1 MTRLI
6 TTERIPASVP
16 KKKRAQLIRL
26 QQEKVR
32 RQLKNYLLVWDP
44 QVMEYVTPFDQKGN
58 KCAMSHGF
66 AGLLETIQV
75 KWRIH
80 CYVLGRERNGKERID
95 GFTLDINT
103 PCTHDQ
109 IKGIASDE
117 HWKFIEQYRE
127 TPKADNFITAAWIA
141 TLQDEVSDEL
151 AHQIFTNAESFKTQA
166 DWEMESEAV

>member
-1 MTRLI
+1 MRRLI

-44 QVMEYVTPFDQKGN
+44 QVMDYVTPFDQKGN
-58 KCAMSHGF
+58 KCAMSQGF
-66 AGLLETIQV
+66 ADLLKTIQV

-103 PCTHDQ
+103 PC
-109 IKGIASDE
+109 
-117 HWKFIEQYRE
+117 
-127 TPKADNFITAAWIA
+127 
-141 TLQDEVSDEL
+141 
-151 AHQIFTNAESFKTQA
+151 
-166 DWEMESEAV
+166 